1 MKLNVREIVLFGIL
15 GGLMFA
21 LQMAMEALPN
31 VHLNGVFI
39 IAMTVVFRFKALY
52 PIYVYVFLEG
62 IFAGFNVWWLP
73 YLYIWAIL
81 WGAAMLLPK
90 NMPPAIKPIV
100 YASVSAL
107 HGFLFGIL
115 YSPAQAL
122 FFGLDADGLLAWIVA
137 GLGFDAIHG
146 VSNFVWGFLTLPAIK
161 LFKYANK
168 LLQLT

>member
-1 MKLNVREIVLFGIL
+1 MKISVREIVLFGLL
-15 GGLMFA
+15 GGLMYV
-21 LQMAMEALPN
+21 LQLMMEFLPN
-31 VHLNGVFI
+31 VHLNGVLI
-39 IAMTVVFRFKALY
+39 VAMTVVFRSKALY

-62 IFAGFNVWWLP
+62 IFSGFNVWWIP
-73 YLYIWAIL
+73 YTYIWAVL
-81 WGAAMLLPK
+81 WGAVMLLPK
-90 NMPPAIKPIV
+90 NMPPKLKPIV

-146 VSNFVWGFLTLPAIK
+146 ISNFAWGLLAVPTIRL
-161 LFKYANK
+161 LEYGNK
-168 LLQLT
+168 LIKSK